1 MWEKPPVVS
10 DDLCFGY
17 WFYRCDCFWLFLRFG
32 RGFILEDEV
41 IAPSLPYPPLVLPS
55 ALLFVLQQPA
65 DGVQY
70 LTHFGFV
77 VAAAYFDF
85 KRGRVYPVFRVFP
98 CLLPV
103 ARVLV
108 VGVVVAPVA
117 KPHAVGVDAHEGF
130 GLRDD
135 GFIFVFALARPFVP

>member
-1 MWEKPPVVS
+1 MWERPPVVS
-10 DDLCFGY
+10 DGLCLGY
-17 WFYRCDCFWLFLRFG
+17 WFFRCDCFWLFLRFG
-32 RGFILEDEV
+32 RGFVLEDV
-41 IAPSLPYPPLVLPS
+41 VAGQCSVAFALVLPS
-55 ALLFVLQQPA
+55 AVFGFQQPA

-70 LTHFGFV
+70 LARFGFV

-98 CLLPV
+98 RLFAV
-103 ARVLV
+103 ARVV
-108 VGVVVAPVA
+108 VIGVVVAPVA
-117 KPHAVGVDAHEGF
+117 ESHAVGVDAHEGF

>member
-1 MWEKPPVVS
+1 MWKRPPVVS
-10 DDLCFGY
+10 DGLCFGY
-17 WFYRCDCFWLFLRFG
+17 WFCWRDCFCLFLRFG
-32 RGFILEDEV
+32 RGFVDEDV
-41 IAPSLPYPPLVLPS
+41 VAGCRAVAFALVLPS
-55 ALLFVLQQPA
+55 AVFGFQQPA

-70 LTHFGFV
+70 LAHFGFV

-85 KRGRVYPVFRVFP
+85 KCGRVYPVFRVFP
-98 CLLPV
+98 RLFAV
-103 ARVLV
+103 ARVVV

-135 GFIFVFALARPFVP
+135 GFIFIFALARPFVP